1 MILVTTGTQL
11 PFDRLIVAV
20 DEVAP
25 SLNEPVFAQIGASDY
40 KPRNL
45 EWTARLRPSQFD
57 DKVRDASLVVS
68 HAGIGTILRA
78 KKYGKPII
86 LFPRQVAY
94 GEQRN
99 DHQLATC
106 AQLAGEP
113 GIYIA
118 MDQAS
123 LAELLSR
130 KDLEAASIGFSAGR
144 RATLVGNL
152 RDFLRG
158 I

>member
-25 SLNEPVFAQIGASDY
+25 SLSEPIFAQIGLSDY
-40 KPRNL
+40 RPRNV
-45 EWTARLRPSQFD
+45 EWTASLRPSQFD

-78 KKYGKPII
+78 KKHGKPII
-86 LFPRQVAY
+86 LFPRQLAF

-113 GIYIA
+113 GIYVA
-118 MDQAS
+118 MNRES

-130 KDLEAASIGFSAGR
+130 KDLEAASIGSSEER
-144 RATLVGNL
+144 RAALIGNL
-152 RDFLRG
+152 RDYLRG

>member
-11 PFDRLIVAV
+11 PFDRLIMAI
-20 DEVAP
+20 DELAP
-25 SLNEPVFAQIGASDY
+25 SLNEPVFAQIGVSGY
-40 KPRNL
+40 RPRNI
-45 EWTARLRPSQFD
+45 EWTAKLHPAQFD
-57 DKVRDASLVVS
+57 ERVRSASLVVS

-78 KKYGKPII
+78 KRYGKPII
-86 LFPRQVAY
+86 LFPRQVIH

-118 MDQAS
+118 RDR
-123 LAELLSR
+123 LDLCDLLLR
-130 KDLEAASIGFSAGR
+130 TDLEAATVGASEER
-144 RATLVGNL
+144 RARLVGNL
-152 RDFLRG
+152 IDYLRG

>member
-11 PFDRLIVAV
+11 PFDRLVAAV
-20 DEVAP
+20 DDVAP
-25 SLNEPVFAQIGASDY
+25 SLTEPVFAQIGVSDY
-40 KPRNL
+40 KPRHF
-45 EWTARLRPSQFD
+45 EWTEKLRPSQFD
-57 DKVRDASLVVS
+57 EKVREASLVVS

-86 LFPRQVAY
+86 LFPRQVAF

-106 AQLAGEP
+106 AQLADEP

-118 MDQAS
+118 MDPSS
-123 LAELLSR
+123 LAELMSR
-130 KDLEAASIGFSAGR
+130 KDLQAASVGSSAER
-144 RATLVGNL
+144 RAKLLNNL
-152 RDFLRG
+152 RDYLRDL
-158 I
+158 